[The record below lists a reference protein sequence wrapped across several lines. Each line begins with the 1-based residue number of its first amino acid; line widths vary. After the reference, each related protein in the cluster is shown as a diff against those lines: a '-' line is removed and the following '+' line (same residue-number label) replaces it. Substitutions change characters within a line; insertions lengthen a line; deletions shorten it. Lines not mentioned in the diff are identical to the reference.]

1 MADRY
6 EKRRFGDRR
15 DGRLLR
21 SLSPFQRFT
30 PYIMKSRND
39 ATNYYSDA
47 LELTEVE
54 TWIRELRRQGWK
66 GLGLLHLFIASYV
79 RTVSQCP
86 GVNRFISAQ
95 KIFARNNIEVVMI
108 VKKSMTV
115 EAEETAIKVI
125 FDPADTVF
133 DVYRR
138 MNEKIEEVKAADS
151 DSSTEDVAAGLMK
164 IPGPLLRFAVG
175 VLKLMDYFD
184 IIPRSL
190 LDASPFHGSFII
202 TDLGSLGTPPV
213 YHHIYNFGNLPFFVA
228 FGNKRKA
235 YELDRSGTP
244 VERKYVDYRVSMDE
258 RICDGAYLVSSMK
271 YMKYYLSHPKEL
283 ETPPAQV
290 KEDVF

>member
-1 MADRY
+1 MAEQY

-47 LELTEVE
+47 LEITEVE
-54 TWIRELRRQGWK
+54 TWLRELRRQGWK
-66 GLGLLHLFIASYV
+66 GMGLLHLFLAAYV

-86 GVNRFISAQ
+86 GVNRFINAQ
-95 KIFARNNIEVVMI
+95 KIYARNNIEVVMI
-108 VKKSMTV
+108 VKKSLTV

-133 DVYRR
+133 DVYRKI
-138 MNEKIEEVKAADS
+138 NEKIEEVKAADS
-151 DSSTEDVAAGLMK
+151 DSSTENVAEGLMK

-175 VLKLMDYFD
+175 VLKLMDYLD
-184 IIPRSL
+184 LLPRSL
-190 LDASPFHGSFII
+190 LNASPFHGSLII

-213 YHHIYNFGNLPFFVA
+213 YHHIYNFGNLSFFIA
-228 FGNKRKA
+228 FGSKRRA
-235 YELDRSGTP
+235 MELDRSGAPT
-244 VERKYVDYRVSMDE
+244 ERKYVDYRISMDE
-258 RICDGAYLVSSMK
+258 RISDGSYLVNSMK
-271 YMKYYLSHPKEL
+271 YMQYFLSHPKEL
-283 ETPPAQV
+283 EHPPTQI